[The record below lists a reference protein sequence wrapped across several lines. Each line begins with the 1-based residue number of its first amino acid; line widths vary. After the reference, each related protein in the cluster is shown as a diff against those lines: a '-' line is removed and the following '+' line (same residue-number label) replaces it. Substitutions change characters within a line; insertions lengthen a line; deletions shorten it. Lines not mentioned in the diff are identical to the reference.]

1 MRLSLNQAL
10 TSLLIAA
17 SFGTAVMGCGSE
29 KAPKAPALAS
39 SDDEGEENE
48 DEDEDEDKVSDS
60 KLKAKADLATKPV
73 LGATNQPCQTAT
85 GPATPSIA
93 STPSTTANCSTATP
107 AVSTPTQA
115 TATNIGSGLTTST
128 GATSQPWT
136 TTPSDSTTD
145 TNKKSGRLSG
155 LCSFPFLPDFIK
167 QTVCPGTI

>member
-1 MRLSLNQAL
+1 MRLRLNQAL

-39 SDDEGEENE
+39 SDDEGEE

-73 LGATNQPCQTAT
+73 LGAINQPCQTAT

-93 STPSTTANCSTATP
+93 STASTTANCSTATP

-136 TTPSDSTTD
+136 TTPSASTTDD

-167 QTVCPGTI
+167 QTVCSGTI